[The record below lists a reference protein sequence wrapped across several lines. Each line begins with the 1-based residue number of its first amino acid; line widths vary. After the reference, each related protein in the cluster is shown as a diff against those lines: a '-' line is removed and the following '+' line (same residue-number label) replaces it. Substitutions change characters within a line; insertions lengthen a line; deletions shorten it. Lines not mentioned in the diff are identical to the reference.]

1 MYPSQVDIRTLYSY
15 TRNEGVHKYD
25 MKPNASLR
33 KKLVAELDMTPRGVQ
48 VRLSPSRPL
57 GVPSADQQ
65 FDALHPPF
73 FNATSDV
80 NGSTIEI
87 TLSSMRLLTVR
98 DVSTGSTASS
108 IGPSSGA
115 GIPQAAQRL
124 SVDLAHLIMN
134 AQGRP
139 SSILSSGSSL
149 QSLSTISGIS
159 VDSTGCSARSSS
171 SSVVSHD
178 HEKEHKEKEEGKKTS
193 RESRRSSE
201 SHRRTPISEIFPET
215 QVDVQRQSTGSP
227 SPPGSLMDHP
237 MVRMEEATADGHSLP
252 TDNEKLSSHCSTLR
266 RTTSLINYLDLEV
279 TPGSITGTPLNLTPW
294 QHASQESPL
303 RRCAMLQRGSLL
315 KGELHLPR
323 VIKLSHMQSKASQL
337 AGQQIAPWNELDWKV
352 SPWKLIVKPKPAAH
366 LTHKCTLTPSPADA
380 GPVFQPPCPAK
391 AKAKTSLLTSELG

>member
-1 MYPSQVDIRTLYSY
+1 MYPSQVDIRTFYSY
-15 TRNEGVHKYD
+15 TRNKGVYKYD
-25 MKPNASLR
+25 TKPNASLR

-124 SVDLAHLIMN
+124 SVNLAHLIMN

-178 HEKEHKEKEEGKKTS
+178 REKECEEKEEGKKTS
-193 RESRRSSE
+193 RESRSA
-201 SHRRTPISEIFPET
+201 
-215 QVDVQRQSTGSP
+215 QRQSTGSP

-237 MVRMEEATADGHSLP
+237 MVRMEEATADGHSPP

-266 RTTSLINYLDLEV
+266 RTTSLINYLNLEV